1 MDRSVKDFGRG
12 LFNLY
17 LNSSVHVALA
27 VTSLTLISYHT
38 LELPADYTLVAF
50 VFFSSICGYNM
61 TKYGG
66 SLDRISSPA
75 LLAVR
80 WITIASLAAS
90 VFLAFWLS
98 AYVIASAILLGF
110 ITISYSWPVLFSQT
124 TLREISGIKIFV
136 IAFVWASVSVGLP
149 VLEADSGV
157 SINTALEY
165 FQRLLFVLVLTLPF
179 DIRDIRFD
187 THQLGTI
194 PQLIGIKKTRVLGV
208 GLLTLAAIL
217 EVCKDPLIFTQAILF
232 VGIALLT
239 GVMVMRTV
247 VKQTRY
253 FAAFWVEGI
262 PIIWWTLLILFG

>member
-1 MDRSVKDFGRG
+1 MDRTVKQAGGWLLD
-12 LFNLY
+12 LY

-27 VTSLTLISYHT
+27 VTSLTLISYRT
-38 LELPADYTLVAF
+38 LELPANYALVAF
-50 VFFSSICGYNM
+50 VFFSSVCGYNI

-80 WITIASLAAS
+80 WITAAALAAS
-90 VFLAFWLS
+90 IVLAFWLS
-98 AYVIASAILLGF
+98 LYVTGAAILLGF

-136 IAFVWASVSVGLP
+136 IAFVWASVTVGLP
-149 VLEADSGV
+149 VLEAGSEISSTIV
-157 SINTALEY
+157 LEY
-165 FQRLLFVLVLTLPF
+165 VQRLLFVLVLTLPF

-194 PQLIGIKKTRVLGV
+194 PQLIGIKKTRALGV
-208 GLLTLAAIL
+208 GLLLMAAIL
-217 EVCKDPLIFTQAILF
+217 EVWKDPPDPVFALLF
-232 VGIALLT
+232 GAIALLT
-239 GVMVMRTV
+239 GGMVMRTV

-262 PIIWWTLLILFG
+262 PIIWWLFHVLFA